1 MPLNYFHV
9 IFFILFHENIFTI
22 FFLNLAGFYQK
33 STSNEDNATLVEE
46 NCHLLHCLTK
56 FIVETSTTVPEEV
69 SLSILSCL
77 IPMAA
82 EILYDNSK
90 KALMFQD
97 MISVLT
103 TLASA
108 GSGIGH
114 VQLFR
119 ACAEWMQKCCKHR
132 LCELSIESENKDMMV
147 ENACRILEYMSDVIA
162 ALKLTRYDFKYDVNN
177 NTFWSQAL

>member
-1 MPLNYFHV
+1 
-9 IFFILFHENIFTI
+9 
-22 FFLNLAGFYQK
+22 
-33 STSNEDNATLVEE
+33 
-46 NCHLLHCLTK
+46 
-56 FIVETSTTVPEEV
+56 
-69 SLSILSCL
+69 
-77 IPMAA
+77 MAA

-162 ALKLTRYDFKYDVNN
+162 ALKLTRYGFKYDVNN
-177 NTFWSQAL
+177 NNFWSQAY